1 VTGFRQARWPEPPIF
16 EAGRVKSR
24 GHRTPN
30 CDEASKRDAE
40 ALQFIP
46 ANLLRRAAPTLPD
59 LSEVEVV
66 RHFTRLSQA
75 NFGVD
80 TGIYPLGS
88 CTMKYSPKVNDAIAN
103 LDTVHWIHPYQEEA
117 TVQGALEI
125 MYTLAQ
131 WLADLTGMHG
141 FTLQPAAG
149 AHGEY
154 VGALIMR
161 AYHRERGDL
170 ETRREIIV
178 PDSAHGTNLASAA
191 MAGFRVVVV
200 PSNPRGCVDMGALA
214 GVVSGRTAG
223 LMLTNPNTL
232 GIFEENI
239 LEIAGM
245 IHEVGGL
252 LYYDGANLNAIMGKA
267 RPGDM
272 GFDIVHLNLHKTF
285 STPHGGGG
293 PGAGPVG
300 VVGSLT
306 GFLPVPT
313 VGRKGDRFYWNY
325 NHPQTI
331 GRVSGFYGNF
341 EVLVKA
347 YAYIRAMGGDGLRRA
362 AELSV
367 LNANYLAHK
376 IAAIE
381 GFSLPYGRGIPRKHE
396 CVISCARLWL
406 DTGVTAKDVA
416 KRLLDFGVHA
426 PTMYFPPIVEE
437 ALMLEP
443 TETES
448 LEDLDRYVEIFA
460 QVARE
465 AYTDPTVVV
474 EAPHFTAVRGLDEV
488 KASHPRTLCLS
499 WRMHRNQQG
508 RAP

>member
-1 VTGFRQARWPEPPIF
+1 
-16 EAGRVKSR
+16 
-24 GHRTPN
+24 
-30 CDEASKRDAE
+30 
-40 ALQFIP
+40 
-46 ANLLRRAAPTLPD
+46 
-59 LSEVEVV
+59 
-66 RHFTRLSQA
+66 
-75 NFGVD
+75 
-80 TGIYPLGS
+80 
-88 CTMKYSPKVNDAIAN
+88 
-103 LDTVHWIHPYQEEA
+103 
-117 TVQGALEI
+117 
-125 MYTLAQ
+125 
-131 WLADLTGMHG
+131 MHD

-154 VGALIMR
+154 AGALIVR

-170 ETRREIIV
+170 VTRREIIV

-191 MAGFRVVVV
+191 MAGFHVVVV
-200 PSNPRGCVDMGALA
+200 PSNPRGCVDMDALA
-214 GVVSGRTAG
+214 GVVSERTAG

-239 LEIAGM
+239 LEIARM

-300 VVGSLT
+300 VVEALT
-306 GFLPVPT
+306 EFLPVPT

-325 NHPQTI
+325 DHPQTI
-331 GRVSGFYGNF
+331 GRVGGFYGNF

-396 CVISCARLWL
+396 CVISCARLQL

-460 QVARE
+460 QIARE

-508 RAP
+508 RTP

>member
-1 VTGFRQARWPEPPIF
+1 MRDFRQARWPEPPIY
-16 EAGRVKSR
+16 EAGRQPR
-24 GHRTPN
+24 QEPRALDR
-30 CDEASKRDAE
+30 DEVPTSDAE
-40 ALQFIP
+40 ALRGVP
-46 ANLLRRAAPTLPD
+46 THLLRRTVPRLPA

-75 NFGVD
+75 TFGVD
-80 TGIYPLGS
+80 TGLYPLGS

-103 LDTVHWIHPYQEEA
+103 ADAVHWIHPHQEEA
-117 TVQGALEI
+117 TVQGALKI

-131 WLADLTGMHG
+131 WLAELTGMHA
-141 FTLQPAAG
+141 FTLQPSAG

-154 VGALIMR
+154 TGALIMR
-161 AYHRERGDL
+161 AYHRARGDL
-170 ETRREIIV
+170 ATRRELVV
-178 PDSAHGTNLASAA
+178 PDSAHGTNFASAA
-191 MAGFRVVVV
+191 MAGFHVVVV
-200 PSNPRGCVDMGALA
+200 PSNARGCIDLDALA
-214 GVVSGRTAG
+214 GVVSARTAG

-239 LEIAGM
+239 LEIAQM
-245 IHEVGGL
+245 IHEAGGL

-300 VVGSLT
+300 VVEALT
-306 GFLPVPT
+306 EFLPVPT
-313 VGRKGDRFYWNY
+313 VGRDEDRFYLNY
-325 NHPQTI
+325 DHPQTI
-331 GRVSGFYGNF
+331 GRVGGFYGNF

-367 LNANYLAHK
+367 LNANYLAQK

-396 CVISCARLWL
+396 CVISCAKLQQ
-406 DTGVTAKDVA
+406 DTGVTAKAVA

-460 QVARE
+460 QIARE
-465 AYTDPTVVV
+465 AYTDPTVVL
-474 EAPHFTAVRGLDEV
+474 EAPHHTTITALDEV
-488 KASHPRTLCLS
+488 KASHPRTLCVS
-499 WRMHRNQQG
+499 WRMHRNQP
-508 RAP
+508 APTP